1 MTSHRFALTRRA
13 AGFATLAAIA
23 ALAAGCATKADV
35 RTDQEPGSD
44 LKAYQTFA
52 FYESANP
59 AYMSLLEKHLRH
71 AARTQLERQ
80 QYRYDE
86 RNPDLRVNYALQ
98 VLDKQEVQSTSRGHL
113 GYRAWAYSGVETVD
127 YKQGTLAI
135 DLVDAKRNA
144 LVWRAVAEGR
154 LDHKAMEQPQA
165 TIDAV
170 VGEMF
175 TRFPGAAKP

>member
-1 MTSHRFALTRRA
+1 MTPRFAPTRRA
-13 AGFATLAAIA
+13 AGLATLAAIA
-23 ALAAGCATKADV
+23 ALAAGCASKPDV

-44 LKAYQTFA
+44 LKSYRSFA
-52 FYESANP
+52 FYDSASP
-59 AYMSLLEKHLRH
+59 AYMSLLEKHLRQ
-71 AARTQLERQ
+71 AARTQLERAN
-80 QYRYDE
+80 YRYDE

-98 VLDKQEVQSTSRGHL
+98 VIEKQEVQSASRGHL
-113 GYRAWAYSGVETVD
+113 GYRAWGYTGVETID

-135 DLVDAKRNA
+135 DLVDARRNA

-154 LDHKAMEQPQA
+154 LDQKAMEQPQA